1 MKLRFAKRPPGPKAL
16 SSSAC
21 HCFLAQPRTRDSSLG
36 NALGGKSSILCNNR
50 ALLSWILNLS
60 PSLWKDPLIYLLVE
74 KKNHSVSGILVKREA
89 LALGALVSGTRLCQF
104 PVGDLGQSANLFLC
118 LFSPLYKKESDI
130 DFSGL
135 QRGPIRWHE

>member
-1 MKLRFAKRPPGPKAL
+1 MDFELVTFPLERPSYL
-16 SSSAC
+16 SAC
-21 HCFLAQPRTRDSSLG
+21 Q
-36 NALGGKSSILCNNR
+36 
-50 ALLSWILNLS
+50 
-60 PSLWKDPLIYLLVE
+60 E
-74 KKNHSVSGILVKREA
+74 KKHSVSGILVKREA

-104 PVGDLGQSANLFLC
+104 LVGDLGQSANLFLC